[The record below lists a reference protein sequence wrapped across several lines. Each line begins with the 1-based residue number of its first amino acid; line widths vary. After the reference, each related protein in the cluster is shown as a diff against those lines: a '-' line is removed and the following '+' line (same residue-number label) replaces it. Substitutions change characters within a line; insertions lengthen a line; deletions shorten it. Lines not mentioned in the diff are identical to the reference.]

1 MYKIAIIESESIIR
15 EGLCALLSK
24 ESDFTVDFQASAPAA
39 LFRQAWISPP
49 NLILLDMMMP
59 KNYGID
65 VIKEIKRRWQATKI
79 LIFTLKDTE
88 ENICDAF
95 RAGADGYILKGT
107 TLPQLIEAMKNILAG
122 QYYVCPDIL
131 PQIINSYLKLENT
144 PQENNSNWNLTG
156 RESQLLKLIAA
167 GYKNKEIADSL
178 CISVKTVE
186 THRATLMKKFNA
198 HNVATLLSVAKQA
211 SVNPCRLCK
220 TFVVD
225 TSSNFLVRNHGLS
238 QERG

>member
-15 EGLCALLSK
+15 EGLCLLLSK
-24 ESDFTVDFQASAPAA
+24 DPDFTVDFQAAAPVA
-39 LFRQAWISPP
+39 LFRQAWLTPP
-49 NLILLDMMMP
+49 DLILLDMMMP
-59 KNYGID
+59 KRYGIE
-65 VIKEIKRRWQATKI
+65 VIEEIKKRWRATKV

-107 TLPQLIEAMKNILAG
+107 TLPQLLDAIKNILAG
-122 QYYVCPDIL
+122 QYYVSADIL
-131 PQIINSYLKLENT
+131 PKIINGYLSAEKTPIYNNLNWKLTN
-144 PQENNSNWNLTG
+144 
-156 RESQLLKLIAA
+156 REAQLLKLIAA

-198 HNVATLLSVAKQA
+198 HNVATLLSGASQTGIGASLQA
-211 SVNPCRLCK
+211 W
-220 TFVVD
+220 
-225 TSSNFLVRNHGLS
+225 
-238 QERG
+238 